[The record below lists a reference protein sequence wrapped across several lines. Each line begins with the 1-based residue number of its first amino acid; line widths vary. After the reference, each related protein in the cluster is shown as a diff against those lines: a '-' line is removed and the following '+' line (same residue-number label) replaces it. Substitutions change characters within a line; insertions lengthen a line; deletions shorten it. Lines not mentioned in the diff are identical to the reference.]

1 VTESLASGSPHKER
15 NQNRRLTAV
24 EQEAARRILETVRG
38 EIKEVFEGERDLMSA
53 TLDAQPDRVYAL
65 AAMKNFERAELVRLM
80 EAMMRGALAHFP

>member
-1 VTESLASGSPHKER
+1 
-15 NQNRRLTAV
+15 
-24 EQEAARRILETVRG
+24 
-38 EIKEVFEGERDLMSA
+38 MSA